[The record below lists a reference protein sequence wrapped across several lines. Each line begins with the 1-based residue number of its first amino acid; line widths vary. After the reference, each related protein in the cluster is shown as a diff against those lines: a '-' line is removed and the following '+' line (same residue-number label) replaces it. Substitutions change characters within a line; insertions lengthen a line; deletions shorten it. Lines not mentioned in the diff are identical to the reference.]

1 VSFTPKV
8 GTLGYVLDRSTQ
20 RVLMIRRDARPD
32 DDHFGKMN
40 GLGGKVEADESIVG
54 SLRRELAEEATIEL
68 TELRLRGTITWSNF
82 GPNEEQ
88 WLGFVFLVEGWTG
101 DIPAA
106 NDEGSLEWVP
116 LPRLVLACHED
127 PEVRERAEL
136 PMWAG
141 DRHFVPLVFDD
152 DPRVFHG
159 TMPYDRDRP
168 LAWTYE
174 RV

>member
-1 VSFTPKV
+1 VTFTPKV
-8 GTLGYVLDRSTQ
+8 GTLGYVLDRSTS

-40 GLGGKVEADESIVG
+40 GLGGKLEADEGIVA
-54 SLRRELAEEATIEL
+54 SLRRELSEEARIQL
-68 TELRLRGTITWSNF
+68 DDVQLRGTITWSNF
-82 GPNEEQ
+82 GPKAEQ
-88 WLGFVFLVEGWTG
+88 WLGFVFLIEGWTG
-101 DIPAA
+101 DIPAT

-116 LPRLVLACHED
+116 LDRLLAACHDD
-127 PEVRERAEL
+127 PDVRARADL
-136 PMWAG
+136 PMWEG

-174 RV
+174 RI